1 MIAVQK
7 LNWMPTVEGNS
18 KHLEEDG
25 QNSSEPYYKKLKSDE
40 HYSAECSENRFSTE
54 DYCKTGTDELQQES
68 TYFVEAAGTIE
79 REKEQN
85 ERTSLHMRVD
95 KREEREEKWEN
106 KNSDWENTGS
116 KKNNQELGETVVFT
130 ASSQIA
136 ESENLNTT
144 RSSPVLESDPTGL
157 VKQNV
162 TEEHERSSST
172 TASCKTDLI
181 GYNINAVFIGPRQKG
196 ENFKEH
202 CVQTGVER
210 KCELSVALNSNTEDK
225 EEAECFVGPRTKR
238 EIEDEL
244 NQFYEEIKELE
255 SDPNVTSNSESE
267 NSFLGTE
274 KIESVGYLSTAA
286 NNYNDWKLK
295 SRDVDKPDFYS
306 ENRQNHSCPKQYSDD
321 RASGWQQWR
330 PGYLENGQADAAHWN
345 NSPPPFRPEWQ
356 PMQSFIVP
364 QGPRLPRF
372 NGPLYHQRPCAPPH
386 ALNNFCPP
394 NLGQFGFH
402 ENAGNEKWNCAE
414 SFENRIYGFHGAGVG
429 NCRIQSPETSY
440 NDQPGINN
448 SGFYEDREKAWTE
461 PRRGNDPPA
470 QQYHLENPYRD
481 DHVRPHLKVLIL
493 MRGVPGSGKS
503 TLAQEVLAQHAN
515 EGLVLSTDD
524 YFYHNGYSFDGK
536 LLGDAHEWNQN
547 RARDAMNHGRSPIVI
562 DNTNTQAWEMKP
574 YVGMAL
580 ERGYGVEFH
589 EPHTWWKFDPVELEK
604 RNKHNVPREKIIQ
617 MMERF
622 ERPISIDIVMN
633 SVQPPHKSSIRP
645 PLQQRQRDGDLK
657 KKLRHKSVKS
667 KHKKKRRRN
676 RKPKVNQTKAAEKPT
691 EGVQSFLAPN
701 DQDTS
706 ESEDENLEGLCDR
719 QSKDYSFEP
728 IRKSAGSENGS
739 DSEDENE
746 IAVSYGRDKENLHQ
760 SKIVV
765 SLDGFT
771 EQNLP
776 AREQDLFSVNLQY
789 SSDKTKCPLYQEQL
803 DLNHNIVKSNS
814 SPLVFTV
821 AKEQNIEIKAGDGD
835 KVINT
840 SQMEEM
846 DAKKILKR
854 TSSSMRNNDA
864 SNLLAVDFPEQE
876 KARLLKVTTSSCKQ
890 VSRYSFKEANAWTF
904 FSINSV
910 SKERYPFTDKKICQ
924 DDWSVDSHWSPCEQR
939 MKVNRKDL
947 EEDSDTTGKPQPPI
961 CEAEQLLKK
970 EMLPQTLLNEKM
982 HIAQLKPGSQDV
994 QYGSLQSSQ
1003 MEKSSE
1009 IQSTEPDSSL
1019 RNFPFKIKK
1028 QKPSCTSNI
1037 TCIKGKSKKIYNL
1050 APTFQIPREVAVC
1063 LAERREK
1070 SGANIH
1076 VEVGNSRFLQTKA
1089 TTASIVNHGTCER
1102 RLETSVKTFERSMS
1116 SARASEVHVESKVPV
1131 GKQDMPSRLLD
1142 DLQLTIFSFKV
1153 KDPALGQNVKDHLED
1168 YEPSGE
1174 GGLVFKLYEN
1184 IPVGNQ
1190 HEKKLEQNPC
1200 ETSASQPDILSS
1212 VSVMTENTVN
1222 SPFLDSVCDNSSKG
1236 LHQSNVL
1243 KPSQSTQSDVH
1254 QESLILSKNFPFPKL
1269 QLPFELALQLVELF
1283 GSPGVVLDCLLPED
1297 YLVPLDWEVSK
1308 MIYLQWKTSVE
1319 GRRKQATV
1327 TYESLTGCTLQ
1338 NLKAQDAE
1346 RNSDGE
1352 PLQGREENATTRSE
1366 LNPLYDS
1373 DHGPKVIYTA
1383 GSYSRYSETVSK
1395 QL

>member
-1 MIAVQK
+1 
-7 LNWMPTVEGNS
+7 MPTVEGNS

-54 DYCKTGTDELQQES
+54 DYCKTGTDELQQRLLAQLRGKKSKMKEHHY
-68 TYFVEAAGTIE
+68 TCELTKE
-79 REKEQN
+79 RS
-85 ERTSLHMRVD
+85 ERR
-95 KREEREEKWEN
+95 K
-106 KNSDWENTGS
+106 
-116 KKNNQELGETVVFT
+116 
-130 ASSQIA
+130 
-136 ESENLNTT
+136 
-144 RSSPVLESDPTGL
+144 SDPTGL

-225 EEAECFVGPRTKR
+225 EEGPRTKR

-645 PLQQRQRDGDLK
+645 PLQQRQRWGKFIDSGITD
-657 KKLRHKSVKS
+657 
-667 KHKKKRRRN
+667 N
-676 RKPKVNQTKAAEKPT
+676 R
-691 EGVQSFLAPN
+691 
-701 DQDTS
+701 
-706 ESEDENLEGLCDR
+706 
-719 QSKDYSFEP
+719 
-728 IRKSAGSENGS
+728 
-739 DSEDENE
+739 
-746 IAVSYGRDKENLHQ
+746 
-760 SKIVV
+760 
-765 SLDGFT
+765 
-771 EQNLP
+771 
-776 AREQDLFSVNLQY
+776 
-789 SSDKTKCPLYQEQL
+789 
-803 DLNHNIVKSNS
+803 
-814 SPLVFTV
+814 
-821 AKEQNIEIKAGDGD
+821 
-835 KVINT
+835 
-840 SQMEEM
+840 
-846 DAKKILKR
+846 
-854 TSSSMRNNDA
+854 
-864 SNLLAVDFPEQE
+864 
-876 KARLLKVTTSSCKQ
+876 
-890 VSRYSFKEANAWTF
+890 
-904 FSINSV
+904 
-910 SKERYPFTDKKICQ
+910 
-924 DDWSVDSHWSPCEQR
+924 
-939 MKVNRKDL
+939 
-947 EEDSDTTGKPQPPI
+947 
-961 CEAEQLLKK
+961 
-970 EMLPQTLLNEKM
+970 
-982 HIAQLKPGSQDV
+982 
-994 QYGSLQSSQ
+994 
-1003 MEKSSE
+1003 
-1009 IQSTEPDSSL
+1009 
-1019 RNFPFKIKK
+1019 
-1028 QKPSCTSNI
+1028 
-1037 TCIKGKSKKIYNL
+1037 
-1050 APTFQIPREVAVC
+1050 
-1063 LAERREK
+1063 
-1070 SGANIH
+1070 
-1076 VEVGNSRFLQTKA
+1076 
-1089 TTASIVNHGTCER
+1089 
-1102 RLETSVKTFERSMS
+1102 
-1116 SARASEVHVESKVPV
+1116 
-1131 GKQDMPSRLLD
+1131 
-1142 DLQLTIFSFKV
+1142 
-1153 KDPALGQNVKDHLED
+1153 
-1168 YEPSGE
+1168 
-1174 GGLVFKLYEN
+1174 
-1184 IPVGNQ
+1184 
-1190 HEKKLEQNPC
+1190 
-1200 ETSASQPDILSS
+1200 
-1212 VSVMTENTVN
+1212 
-1222 SPFLDSVCDNSSKG
+1222 
-1236 LHQSNVL
+1236 
-1243 KPSQSTQSDVH
+1243 
-1254 QESLILSKNFPFPKL
+1254 
-1269 QLPFELALQLVELF
+1269 
-1283 GSPGVVLDCLLPED
+1283 
-1297 YLVPLDWEVSK
+1297 
-1308 MIYLQWKTSVE
+1308 
-1319 GRRKQATV
+1319 
-1327 TYESLTGCTLQ
+1327 
-1338 NLKAQDAE
+1338 
-1346 RNSDGE
+1346 
-1352 PLQGREENATTRSE
+1352 
-1366 LNPLYDS
+1366 
-1373 DHGPKVIYTA
+1373 
-1383 GSYSRYSETVSK
+1383 
-1395 QL
+1395 